1 MWIVLCAKDSYQL
14 VILNYYSWME
24 KKRSEFVVGVI
35 MPKSFNRTAGDV
47 WETPPDIFELACDY
61 FHVYPRLDVAS
72 TNENKLCEFHFTEN
86 EDGLSQTWFLD
97 SWCNPPYSKASKWIE
112 KAFKENK
119 KNNIN
124 IIALLNATTDTYAW
138 QNYILHGM
146 AEIYFI
152 SGRLKFFQNGVI
164 SKNPSQH
171 PSALVCWRK
180 K

>member
-1 MWIVLCAKDSYQL
+1 MLIVFYAKDLYQL
-14 VILNYYSWME
+14 VILSCYSWME
-24 KKRSEFVVGVI
+24 KKRSEFVAGVI

-47 WETPPDIFELACDY
+47 WETPPDTFEFACDY

-72 TNENKLCEFHFTEN
+72 TDENKLCEFHFTEN
-86 EDGLSQTWFLD
+86 EDGLFQTWFMD

-112 KAFKENK
+112 KAFRENK

-152 SGRLKFFQNGVI
+152 AGRLRFIKNGVL

-180 K
+180 Q

>member
-1 MWIVLCAKDSYQL
+1 MLIVFYAKDLYQL
-14 VILNYYSWME
+14 VILSCYSWME
-24 KKRSEFVVGVI
+24 KKRSEFAVGVI
-35 MPKSFNRTAGDV
+35 MPKQFNRTAGDV
-47 WETPPDIFELACDY
+47 WETPPDIFEMACDY

-97 SWCNPPYSKASKWIE
+97 SWLNPPYSKASKWIE
-112 KAFKENK
+112 KAFRENQ

-138 QNYILHGM
+138 QNFILHGM
-146 AEIYFI
+146 SEIYFI